1 MFYDVTIFCV
11 TLSLEGTVS
20 YDTHNSICVEDHL
33 TLSLERAVSCA
44 YDVIQ
49 IFGWRSNITLDA
61 IISGS
66 GDPFSIYLGLFGS
79 LLLGLYAYRFLYGL
93 T

>member
-1 MFYDVTIFCV
+1 M
-11 TLSLEGTVS
+11 TLSLERAVS

-33 TLSLERAVSCA
+33 TMSLERAVSCV

-79 LLLGLYAYRFLYGL
+79 LLLGLYGL
-93 T
+93 PLLVWIDLAVPEIL